1 MLSSSRKLGR
11 HFLMYSIWVESSSNQ
26 LTEIKKV
33 IKTLSEEEDKDYFEP
48 HVTLVTNLNSEHSAM
63 NVFNKIPK
71 KRFDITFDTIQEGT
85 TYFQRLFLTSSDNTN
100 FQNSIIDIEGW
111 PSLWI
116 PHLSLYYGNE
126 LPKSYPSKD
135 FDNLIPATVTFDTLV
150 LSKTGPLVSEWKEI
164 TTVNLG

>member
-1 MLSSSRKLGR
+1 
-11 HFLMYSIWVESSSNQ
+11 MYSIWVESSSEE
-26 LTEIKKV
+26 LIELKKA
-33 IKTLSEEEDKDYFEP
+33 IKTLSEEEDKHYFEP

-63 NVFNKIPK
+63 DVLNKIPK

-85 TYFQRLFLTSSDNTN
+85 TYFQRLFLTSADNTN

-116 PHLSLYYGNE
+116 PHLSLYYGNK

>member
-1 MLSSSRKLGR
+1 
-11 HFLMYSIWVESSSNQ
+11 MYSIWVESSSNQ

-63 NVFNKIPK
+63 NIFNKIPK
-71 KRFDITFDTIQEGT
+71 KRFDITFDTIQGGT
-85 TYFQRLFLTSSDNTN
+85 TYFQRLFLTSTDNTN
-100 FQNSIIDIEGW
+100 FQNSITDIEGW

-116 PHLSLYYGNE
+116 PHLSLFYGNE

-135 FDNLIPATVTFDTLV
+135 FDNLIPVTVTFDTLV
-150 LSKTGPLVSEWKEI
+150 LSETGPIVSKWKEI
-164 TTVNLG
+164 TTLFLD

>member
-1 MLSSSRKLGR
+1 
-11 HFLMYSIWVESSSNQ
+11 MYSIWVESSSEQ
-26 LTEIKKV
+26 LIGIKKV

-48 HVTLVTNLNSEHSAM
+48 HVTLVTNLNSEDSAM
-63 NVFNKIPK
+63 NVFNKISK

-85 TYFQRLFLTSSDNTN
+85 TYFQRLFLTSTDNIN
-100 FQNSIIDIEGW
+100 FQNSIIDREGW

-116 PHLSLYYGNE
+116 PHLSLYYGNK

-135 FDNLIPATVTFDTLV
+135 FDNLIPVTVTFDTLV

>member
-1 MLSSSRKLGR
+1 
-11 HFLMYSIWVESSSNQ
+11 MYSIWVESSSKQ

-63 NVFNKIPK
+63 NVFDKISK

-85 TYFQRLFLTSSDNTN
+85 TYFQRLFLTATDNTN
-100 FQNSIIDIEGW
+100 FQKSIIDIEGW

-116 PHLSLYYGNE
+116 PHLSLFYGNE

-135 FDNLIPATVTFDTLV
+135 FDNLIPVTVTFDTLV
-150 LSKTGPLVSEWKEI
+150 LLETGPIVSKWKEI
-164 TTVNLG
+164 TTLFLD

>member
-1 MLSSSRKLGR
+1 
-11 HFLMYSIWVESSSNQ
+11 MYSIWVESSSNQ

-63 NVFNKIPK
+63 DVFNKIPK

-85 TYFQRLFLTSSDNTN
+85 TYFQRLFLTSKDNTN

-116 PHLSLYYGNE
+116 PHLSIYYGNE

-135 FDNLIPATVTFDTLV
+135 FDNLIPVTVTFDTLV
-150 LSKTGPLVSEWKEI
+150 LSETGPIVSKWKEI
-164 TTVNLG
+164 TTLFLD

>member
-1 MLSSSRKLGR
+1 
-11 HFLMYSIWVESSSNQ
+11 MYSIWVESSSNQ

-63 NVFNKIPK
+63 DVFNKIPK

-85 TYFQRLFLTSSDNTN
+85 TFFQRLFLTSTDNTN

-111 PSLWI
+111 PSLWV
-116 PHLSLYYGNE
+116 PHLSLFYGNE

-135 FDNLIPATVTFDTLV
+135 FDNLIPVTVTFDTLV
-150 LSKTGPLVSEWKEI
+150 LSKTGPIVSKWKEI
-164 TTVNLG
+164 TTLFLD

>member
-1 MLSSSRKLGR
+1 
-11 HFLMYSIWVESSSNQ
+11 MYSIWVESSSNQ

-63 NVFNKIPK
+63 DVFNKIPK

-116 PHLSLYYGNE
+116 PHLSLYYGNK

-135 FDNLIPATVTFDTLV
+135 FDNLIPVTVTFDTLV

-164 TTVNLG
+164 TTINLG

>member
-1 MLSSSRKLGR
+1 
-11 HFLMYSIWVESSSNQ
+11 MYSIWVESSSEQ
-26 LTEIKKV
+26 LSEIKK
-33 IKTLSEEEDKDYFEP
+33 IIRTLSDDEGKEYFEP
-48 HVTLVTNLNSEHSAM
+48 HVTLVTNLSTEDKAKDLFEN
-63 NVFNKIPK
+63 IPK

-85 TYFQRLFLTSSDNTN
+85 TYFQRLFLISSDNTN
-100 FQNSIIDIEGW
+100 FQNLIIDIEGW

-126 LPKSYPSKD
+126 LPKSYPSED
-135 FDNLIPATVTFDTLV
+135 FDNLIPITATFDTLV

>member
-1 MLSSSRKLGR
+1 
-11 HFLMYSIWVESSSNQ
+11 MYSIWVESSSDQ
-26 LTEIKKV
+26 VSDIKKV
-33 IKTLSEEEDKDYFEP
+33 IKTLSDVEDKEYFEP
-48 HVTLVTNLNSEHSAM
+48 HVTLVTNLKTELSAM
-63 NVFNKIPK
+63 DVFNKIPK

-85 TYFQRLFLTSSDNTN
+85 TYFQRLFLTSTDNTN

>member
-1 MLSSSRKLGR
+1 
-11 HFLMYSIWVESSSNQ
+11 MYSIWVESSSDQVSN
-26 LTEIKKV
+26 IKKV
-33 IKTLSEEEDKDYFEP
+33 IKTLSDEEDKEYFEP
-48 HVTLVTNLNSEHSAM
+48 HVTLVTNLKTELSAM
-63 NVFNKIPK
+63 DVFNKIPN

-126 LPKSYPSKD
+126 LPKSYPSKN

-150 LSKTGPLVSEWKEI
+150 LSKTGPLVSEWREI

>member
-1 MLSSSRKLGR
+1 
-11 HFLMYSIWVESSSNQ
+11 MYSIWVESSSKQ
-26 LTEIKKV
+26 LTQIKKV
-33 IKTLSEEEDKDYFEP
+33 IKTLSEEENKDYFEP

-63 NVFNKIPK
+63 NVFNKISK

-85 TYFQRLFLTSSDNTN
+85 TYFQRLFLTSTDNTN
-100 FQNSIIDIEGW
+100 FQTSIIDIDGW

>member
-1 MLSSSRKLGR
+1 
-11 HFLMYSIWVESSSNQ
+11 MYSIWVESSSKQ
-26 LTEIKKV
+26 LTQIKKV
-33 IKTLSEEEDKDYFEP
+33 IKTLSEEENKDYFEP

-63 NVFNKIPK
+63 NIFNKIPK

-85 TYFQRLFLTSSDNTN
+85 TYFQRLFLTSTDNTN
-100 FQNSIIDIEGW
+100 FQNLIIDIEGW

-126 LPKSYPSKD
+126 LPKSYPSKN

-150 LSKTGPLVSEWKEI
+150 LSETGPIVSEWKEI
-164 TTVNLG
+164 NTLFLD

>member
-1 MLSSSRKLGR
+1 
-11 HFLMYSIWVESSSNQ
+11 MYSIWVESSSKQ

-33 IKTLSEEEDKDYFEP
+33 IKNLSEEENKDYFEP
-48 HVTLVTNLNSEHSAM
+48 HVTLVPNLNSEQSAM
-63 NVFNKIPK
+63 DVFNKIPK

-85 TYFQRLFLTSSDNTN
+85 TYFQRLFLTSKDNTN

-116 PHLSLYYGNE
+116 PHLSIYYGNE

-135 FDNLIPATVTFDTLV
+135 FDNLIPITVTFDTLV
-150 LSKTGPLVSEWKEI
+150 LFETGPIVSKWKEI
-164 TTVNLG
+164 TTLFLD

>member
-1 MLSSSRKLGR
+1 
-11 HFLMYSIWVESSSNQ
+11 MYSIWVESSSNQ

-33 IKTLSEEEDKDYFEP
+33 IKTLSEEEGKDYFEP

-63 NVFNKIPK
+63 DVFNKMPK

-85 TYFQRLFLTSSDNTN
+85 TYFQRLFLTSTDNTN
-100 FQNSIIDIEGW
+100 FQTSIIDIDGW

>member
-1 MLSSSRKLGR
+1 
-11 HFLMYSIWVESSSNQ
+11 MYSIWVESSLNQ
-26 LTEIKKV
+26 LSDIKEI
-33 IKTLSEEEDKDYFEP
+33 IKILSLEEGKEYFDP
-48 HVTLVTNLNSEHSAM
+48 HVTLVTNLKTEPSAM
-63 NVFNKIPK
+63 SVFNKIPK

-85 TYFQRLFLTSSDNTN
+85 TYFQRLFLTSTDNTN

-126 LPKSYPSKD
+126 LPKSYPTED

>member
-1 MLSSSRKLGR
+1 
-11 HFLMYSIWVESSSNQ
+11 MYSIWVESSSKQ

-63 NVFNKIPK
+63 NVFDKISK

-85 TYFQRLFLTSSDNTN
+85 TYFQRLFLTSTDNTN
-100 FQNSIIDIEGW
+100 FQNSITDIEGW

-116 PHLSLYYGNE
+116 PHLSLFYGNE

-135 FDNLIPATVTFDTLV
+135 FDNLIPVTVTFDTLV
-150 LSKTGPLVSEWKEI
+150 LSETGLIVSKWKEI
-164 TTVNLG
+164 TTLFLD

>member
-1 MLSSSRKLGR
+1 
-11 HFLMYSIWVESSSNQ
+11 MYSIWVESSSKQ
-26 LTEIKKV
+26 LTQIKKV
-33 IKTLSEEEDKDYFEP
+33 IKTLSEEENKDYFEP

-63 NVFNKIPK
+63 DVFNKMPK

-85 TYFQRLFLTSSDNTN
+85 TYFQRLFLTSTDNTN
-100 FQNSIIDIEGW
+100 FQTSIIDIDGW

-126 LPKSYPSKD
+126 LPKSYPSKN

>member
-1 MLSSSRKLGR
+1 MS
-11 HFLMYSIWVESSSNQ
+11 
-26 LTEIKKV
+26 
-33 IKTLSEEEDKDYFEP
+33 
-48 HVTLVTNLNSEHSAM
+48 
-63 NVFNKIPK
+63 VFNKIPK

-126 LPKSYPSKD
+126 LPKSYPSKN

-150 LSKTGPLVSEWKEI
+150 LSETGPIVSEWKEI
-164 TTVNLG
+164 TTLFLD

>member
-1 MLSSSRKLGR
+1 
-11 HFLMYSIWVESSSNQ
+11 MYSVWVGSASNQ
-26 LTEIKKV
+26 VSDIKKV
-33 IKTLSEEEDKDYFEP
+33 IKTLSDEEDKEYFDP
-48 HVTLVTNLNSEHSAM
+48 HVTLVTNLKAERSAM
-63 NVFNKIPK
+63 DVFNKIPK
-71 KRFDITFDTIQEGT
+71 KRFDITFDTIQEGK
-85 TYFQRLFLTSSDNTN
+85 TYFQRLFLTSTDNTN

>member
-1 MLSSSRKLGR
+1 
-11 HFLMYSIWVESSSNQ
+11 MYSIWVESSSNQ

-63 NVFNKIPK
+63 DVFNKIPK

-85 TYFQRLFLTSSDNTN
+85 TYFQRLFLTSTDNTN

-111 PSLWI
+111 TSLWI
-116 PHLSLYYGNE
+116 PHLSLFYGNE
-126 LPKSYPSKD
+126 LPKSYPSEE
-135 FDNLIPATVTFDTLV
+135 FDNLIPVTVTFDTLV
-150 LSKTGPLVSEWKEI
+150 LSETGPIVSKWKEI
-164 TTVNLG
+164 TTLFLD

>member
-1 MLSSSRKLGR
+1 
-11 HFLMYSIWVESSSNQ
+11 MYSIWVESSSNQ
-26 LTEIKKV
+26 VSDIKKV
-33 IKTLSEEEDKDYFEP
+33 IKTLSDQENKEYFNP
-48 HVTLVTNLNSEHSAM
+48 HVTLVTNLKTELSAM
-63 NVFNKIPK
+63 DVFNKIPK
-71 KRFDITFDTIQEGT
+71 KRFDITFDTIQEGM

-150 LSKTGPLVSEWKEI
+150 LFETGPLVSEWREI
-164 TTVNLG
+164 TTLFMN

>member
-1 MLSSSRKLGR
+1 
-11 HFLMYSIWVESSSNQ
+11 MYSIWVESSSNQ

-63 NVFNKIPK
+63 DVFNKIPK

-85 TYFQRLFLTSSDNTN
+85 TYFQRLFLTSTDNTN
-100 FQNSIIDIEGW
+100 FQTSIIDIDGW